1 MLRVSVNRLRPGTM
15 LARDLYDAQGNI
27 LLRAMVPLTEGY
39 IESLMRR
46 GFAAVYIHDRDTN
59 DVDIQET
66 VSERVR
72 LQARVTVQ
80 EVYEVARKAIADAVE
95 QREPMNSAVQSGAAN
110 LVKAEPLFRQLEAIV
125 QTILREL
132 ASTDMLSGIA
142 EIRSHDDRTF
152 GHSIEVSITALMIG
166 KRLYM
171 TERDLVKLG
180 TGCILHDI
188 GKLFVDKEILRR
200 RGPLNKRAYRKLKE
214 HTSLGYQLLKT
225 RNPDTVLIN
234 HVAFQHHER
243 QDGRG
248 YPRRLRGTN
257 TFRRRTLDT
266 NRHILPFAEIAAVA
280 DVYDTLSSERPGKP
294 VLAPQTI
301 QSIMREMSGA
311 ILNAEFTHHFLSML
325 PLFPVG
331 IGVVVKTGFY
341 KGYRGIVVRA
351 NPRYPDRPAIR
362 LLYDDAMERIA
373 PVELNLSREPGILVS
388 TVQQL

>member
-1 MLRVSVNRLRPGTM
+1 V
-15 LARDLYDAQGNI
+15 
-27 LLRAMVPLTEGY
+27 
-39 IESLMRR
+39 
-46 GFAAVYIHDRDTN
+46 
-59 DVDIQET
+59 
-66 VSERVR
+66 
-72 LQARVTVQ
+72 QA
-80 EVYEVARKAIADAVE
+80 
-95 QREPMNSAVQSGAAN
+95 
-110 LVKAEPLFRQLEAIV
+110 
-125 QTILREL
+125 ILREM

-171 TERDLVKLG
+171 TERELVKLG

-200 RGPLNKRAYRKLKE
+200 RGPLNKREYGKLKQ

-248 YPRRLRGTN
+248 YPRGLRGTN
-257 TFRRRTLDT
+257 TFHRRTLDT
-266 NRHILPFAEIAAVA
+266 NRHILPFAEIASVA

-294 VLAPQTI
+294 SLAPQTI

-311 ILNAEFTHHFLSML
+311 ILNADITHHFLSML

-341 KGYRGIVVRA
+341 KGYRGIVIRA